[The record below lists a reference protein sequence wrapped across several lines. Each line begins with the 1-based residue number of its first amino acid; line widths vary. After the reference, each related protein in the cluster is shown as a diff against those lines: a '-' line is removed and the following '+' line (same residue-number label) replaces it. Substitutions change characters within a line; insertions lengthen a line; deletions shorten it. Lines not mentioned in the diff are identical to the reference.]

1 MMEAPGDVS
10 MIPFPEGTVD
20 IDTPADALSH
30 LGGNEGSN
38 PGGNGGRAH

>member
-1 MMEAPGDVS
+1 MEAPGDVS